1 MQRGIITSI
10 LASPCECAAFAASG
24 AQHRDGAATNNM
36 DLTFRYLRLLA
47 PYAGIDDSLLG
58 CHSAVMTPLRMRFIK
73 TVQLLILVNS
83 AFTLGSYS
91 ETFSGS
97 KWAWI

>member
-1 MQRGIITSI
+1 
-10 LASPCECAAFAASG
+10 
-24 AQHRDGAATNNM
+24 
-36 DLTFRYLRLLA
+36 
-47 PYAGIDDSLLG
+47 
-58 CHSAVMTPLRMRFIK
+58 MTPLRMRFIK

-97 KWAWI
+97 KWAWIAVGCCIFIIVLLLAVLMWEIWRTGDSQETGSTRR